1 MLIMFDD
8 MITDMES
15 NKKLSP
21 NVTELFLRGR
31 KLKISLVFIPQ
42 YYFKDYTKEPYSVS
56 VNNKTL
62 SSDKPLRLRKN

>member
-1 MLIMFDD
+1 MFDD

-42 YYFKDYTKEPYSVS
+42 YYFKYYTKEPYSFS

-62 SSDKPLRLRKN
+62 SSEKPLRFRKN